1 MTDAALAR
9 PDLDGLLESVWLVEA
24 QGLTVCWVNRA
35 ASALMGDV
43 PPETVLGRPVT
54 DWAASPEDMIF
65 WSTVQ
70 PDADPGLWS
79 ETLLRRPDGTVL
91 PVERRVSLT
100 RLPDGAPAY
109 LVAMLDRSR
118 EQRAAHEFEQ
128 LVAELRATLDSTA
141 DGMLV
146 CDLRGEV
153 RAFNRRFSQIWAVPE
168 SLHLHRDD
176 SALHAHLQA
185 SVLDPDHYLRRLDE
199 LASSPDLEATDTLL
213 LKNGQVLER
222 SCVTQI
228 SRGRAVGRVY
238 SFRDITDQV
247 AAQAELRRAAKVFE
261 CSLDAIFIATAAD
274 VLTAVNPAFVRQVQ
288 PGVVQGASS
297 TLPAGSERWVGRDV
311 ADLFE
316 DPADTRLIDRIRQ
329 MLELQGFWEGE
340 VSLRRDD
347 GSLCPVHLSWVQL
360 HDETSGVR
368 QSIGFFRDL
377 TEQQAAQRRIE
388 QLAYSDALT
397 GLPNRLMLSQ
407 RVDFALDI
415 ARRQTCSFAVLFL
428 DLDRFKNINDS
439 LGHQFGDRVLIQ
451 VAGRIRTCLREVDTL
466 CRLGGDEFV
475 LYLHDVDAA
484 GAESVANRVQEALSR
499 PFLQD
504 EMNFSIGC
512 SIGVAMYP
520 GDGDTL
526 DELIKQ
532 ADTAMYEVKGAGR
545 GHVRFYRP
553 QMNVDM
559 LSRMKLET
567 ALRLAVENQAFRL
580 HYQPQLHLASGRL
593 IGAEALIR
601 WSDPERGPVS
611 PGQFIPLAEESGLIV
626 QIGAWVLAEAVRQA
640 TVWWRAGQPVQV
652 SINVSALQF
661 RQPDFVE
668 RVAQVLA
675 QAGLPAGLLELELT
689 ESILVQDADE
699 VLQRLR
705 ALAGLGVHLAI
716 DDFGTGYSSL
726 AYLKRFP
733 ISKLKID
740 QSFVRGL
747 PGDESD
753 VAIVA
758 AMIGLARAL
767 KLSVIAEG
775 VETEAQRA
783 TLQQLGCDE
792 YQGFLCSPGV
802 PPEQFTAFLAGGGA
816 AVA

>member
-1 MTDAALAR
+1 MTDAQAG
-9 PDLDGLLESVWLVEA
+9 PNLDGLLESVWLVEA
-24 QGLTVCWVNRA
+24 AGLTLCWVNQA
-35 ASALMGDV
+35 ACVLLGHVA
-43 PPETVLGRPVT
+43 PEAVLGRPVT
-54 DWAASPEDMIF
+54 DLAVSPEDMVF
-65 WSTVQ
+65 WATVR
-70 PDADPGLWS
+70 PDEDPGLWS
-79 ETLLRRPDGTVL
+79 ETLLRRPDGSVL
-91 PVERRVSLT
+91 PVERRVT
-100 RLPDGAPAY
+100 VAKLPDGVLAY
-109 LVAMLDRSR
+109 QVVMLDRSR
-118 EQRAAHEFEQ
+118 EQHAAHEFEQ

-146 CDLRGEV
+146 CSLRGEV
-153 RAFNRRFSQIWAVPE
+153 RAFNRRFSQIWAIPE
-168 SLHLHRDD
+168 ALHTRRDD
-176 SALHAHLQA
+176 DALHAHLLA
-185 SVLDPDHYLRRLDE
+185 SVLDPVLYQSQLAE
-199 LASSPDLEATDTLL
+199 LAASPDLQVSDTLL
-213 LKNGQVLER
+213 LKDGRVLER

-228 SRGRAVGRVY
+228 SRGRAVGRVF

-261 CSLDAIFIATAAD
+261 CSLDAVFIATAED
-274 VLTAVNPAFVRQVQ
+274 VLMAVNPAFLRLAQAD
-288 PGVVQGASS
+288 PGAETAGGAA
-297 TLPAGSERWVGRDV
+297 LWVGR
-311 ADLFE
+311 AAGALFA
-316 DPADTRLIDRIRQ
+316 DPADPELLDRIRQ
-329 MLELQGFWEGE
+329 RREQQGFWEGE
-340 VSLRRDD
+340 VGLCRDD
-347 GSLCPVHLSWVQL
+347 GSRCPVQLSWVQL
-360 HDETSGVR
+360 HDERTGMR

-397 GLPNRLMLSQ
+397 GLPNRLLLSQ
-407 RVDFALDI
+407 RVDFALNM
-415 ARRQTCSFAVLFL
+415 ARRHASSFAVFFL

-451 VAGRIRTCLREVDTL
+451 VADRIRSCLRDVDTL

-475 LYLHDVDAA
+475 LYLHDVDVA
-484 GAESVANRVQEALSR
+484 GAERVASRVLEALSR

-504 EMNFSIGC
+504 DMNFSIGC

-520 GDGDTL
+520 GDGNTL

-545 GHVRFYRP
+545 GHIRFYRP

-567 ALRLAVENQAFRL
+567 ALRQAIERQAFHL
-580 HYQPQLHLASGRL
+580 HYQPQLHLASGCL

-601 WSDPERGPVS
+601 WSDPERGAVS

-640 TVWWRAGQPVQV
+640 TTWWRAGTPLQV

-675 QAGLPAGLLELELT
+675 QFGLPPALLELELT

-726 AYLKRFP
+726 AYLKKFP

-747 PGDESD
+747 PGDDSD

-783 TLQQLGCDE
+783 ALQQLGCDE
-792 YQGFLCSPGV
+792 YQGYLFSPGV
-802 PPEQFTAFLAGGGA
+802 TAAQFSGFLQGGA
-816 AVA
+816 TNA

>member
-1 MTDAALAR
+1 MTDAQAG
-9 PDLDGLLESVWLVEA
+9 PSLDGLLESVWLVEA
-24 QGLTVCWVNRA
+24 AGLTLCWVNQA
-35 ASALMGDV
+35 ACVLLGQVA
-43 PPETVLGRPVT
+43 PEAVLGRPVT
-54 DWAASPEDMIF
+54 DLAVSPEDMVF
-65 WSTVQ
+65 WATVQ
-70 PDADPGLWS
+70 PDEDPGLWS
-79 ETLLRRPDGTVL
+79 ETLLRRPDGSVL
-91 PVERRVSLT
+91 PVERRVTVT

-109 LVAMLDRSR
+109 QVVMLDRSR
-118 EQRAAHEFEQ
+118 EQHAAHEFEQ

-146 CDLRGEV
+146 CSLRGEV
-153 RAFNRRFSQIWAVPE
+153 RAFNRRFSQIWAIPE
-168 SLHLHRDD
+168 ALHTRRDD
-176 SALHAHLQA
+176 AALHAHLQA
-185 SVLDPDHYLRRLDE
+185 CVLDPGLYQGRLAE
-199 LASSPDLEATDTLL
+199 LAESPDLQVSDTLL
-213 LKNGQVLER
+213 LKDGRVLER

-228 SRGRAVGRVY
+228 SRGRAVGRVF

-247 AAQAELRRAAKVFE
+247 SAQAELRRAAKVFE
-261 CSLDAIFIATAAD
+261 CSLDAVFIATAED
-274 VLTAVNPAFVRQVQ
+274 VLMAVNPAFLRLAQGGGAAAWLGRSAAGLFADAAD
-288 PGVVQGASS
+288 PG
-297 TLPAGSERWVGRDV
+297 LM
-311 ADLFE
+311 
-316 DPADTRLIDRIRQ
+316 DRIRQ
-329 MLELQGFWEGE
+329 RREQQGFWEGE
-340 VSLRRDD
+340 VCLCRDD
-347 GSLCPVHLSWVQL
+347 GSRCPVQLSWVQL
-360 HDETSGVR
+360 HDERAGIR

-397 GLPNRLMLSQ
+397 GLPNRLLLSQ
-407 RVDFALDI
+407 RVDFALNM
-415 ARRQTCSFAVLFL
+415 ARRQASSFAVLFL

-451 VAGRIRTCLREVDTL
+451 VADRIRSCLRDVDTL

-475 LYLHDVDAA
+475 LYLHDVEVA
-484 GAESVANRVQEALSR
+484 GAERVALRVLEALSR

-520 GDGDTL
+520 GDGNTL

-567 ALRLAVENQAFRL
+567 ALRQAIEQQAFRL
-580 HYQPQLHLASGRL
+580 HYQPQLHLGSGRL

-601 WSDPERGPVS
+601 WFDPERGAVS
-611 PGQFIPLAEESGLIV
+611 PGHFIPLAEESGLIV
-626 QIGAWVLAEAVRQA
+626 PIGSWVLTEAVKQA
-640 TVWWRAGQPVQV
+640 AVWWRDGTPLQV

-668 RVAQVLA
+668 RVAQVLG
-675 QAGLPAGLLELELT
+675 QFGLPPGLLELELT

-705 ALAGLGVHLAI
+705 ALAALGVHLAI

-726 AYLKRFP
+726 AYLKKFP

-747 PGDESD
+747 PGDDSD

-775 VETEAQRA
+775 VETETQRA
-783 TLQQLGCDE
+783 ALQQLGCDE
-792 YQGFLCSPGV
+792 YQGFLFSPGV
-802 PPEQFTAFLAGGGA
+802 PAEQFAGFLLEPVPA
-816 AVA
+816 A

>member
-1 MTDAALAR
+1 MSDAALAR

-24 QGLTVCWVNRA
+24 AGLTLCWVNQA
-35 ASALMGDV
+35 ACVLLGDV
-43 PPETVLGRPVT
+43 TPEAVLGRPVT
-54 DWAASPEDMIF
+54 DWAASPEDMVF
-65 WSTVQ
+65 WATVQ
-70 PDADPGLWS
+70 PDQDPGLWS
-79 ETLLRRPDGTVL
+79 ETLLRRPGGSVL
-91 PVERRVSLT
+91 PVERRVSVT

-109 LVAMLDRSR
+109 QVVMLDRSR

-146 CDLRGEV
+146 CSLRGEV

-168 SLHLHRDD
+168 PLHIRRDD
-176 SALHAHLQA
+176 AALHAHLQA
-185 SVLDPDHYLRRLDE
+185 SVLDPAHYQARLDE
-199 LASSPDLEATDTLL
+199 LAASPELEVTDTLL
-213 LKNGQVLER
+213 LKNGHVLER

-261 CSLDAIFIATAAD
+261 CSLDAVFIATARD
-274 VLTAVNPAFVRQVQ
+274 ELMAVNPAFVRLVQV
-288 PGVVQGASS
+288 SS
-297 TLPAGSERWVGRDV
+297 PEAPQRWLGRT
-311 ADLFE
+311 AANLFA
-316 DPADTRLIDRIRQ
+316 DPADPGLMERIRQ
-329 MLELQGFWEGE
+329 RREQLGFWEGE
-340 VSLRRDD
+340 VSLCRED
-347 GSLCPVHLSWVQL
+347 GSRCPVQLSWVQL
-360 HDETSGVR
+360 HDEASGVR

-377 TEQQAAQRRIE
+377 TEQRAAQRRIE

-397 GLPNRLMLSQ
+397 GLPNRLLLSQ
-407 RVDFALDI
+407 RVDFALNM
-415 ARRQTCSFAVLFL
+415 ARRQACSFAVLFL

-451 VAGRIRTCLREVDTL
+451 VADRIRSCLRDVDTL

-475 LYLHDVDAA
+475 LYLHDVDVA
-484 GAESVANRVQEALSR
+484 GAERVASRVLEALSR

-520 GDGDTL
+520 GDGNTL

-567 ALRLAVENQAFRL
+567 ALRQAIEQQAFRL
-580 HYQPQLHLASGRL
+580 HYQPQLHLSSGRL

-601 WSDPERGPVS
+601 WSDPERGAVS

-626 QIGAWVLAEAVRQA
+626 QIGAWVLAEAVQQA
-640 TVWWRAGQPVQV
+640 AAWWRAGTPVQV

-675 QAGLPAGLLELELT
+675 QFSLPPDLLELELT

-726 AYLKRFP
+726 AYLKKFP

-747 PGDESD
+747 PGDDSD

-767 KLSVIAEG
+767 RLSVIAEG
-775 VETEAQRA
+775 VETEEQRA
-783 TLQQLGCDE
+783 ALQQLGCDE

-802 PPEQFTAFLAGGGA
+802 PAAQFAAFLPGPASRR
-816 AVA
+816 

>member
-1 MTDAALAR
+1 MTKAPLFT
-9 PDLDGLLESVWLVEA
+9 PDLDFLLESVWLIEA
-24 QGLTVCWVNRA
+24 AGLTLCWVNRA
-35 ASALMGDV
+35 ACVLLGDV
-43 PPETVLGRPVT
+43 APELVLGRPVT
-54 DWAASPEDMIF
+54 DWAVSPEDMVF
-65 WSTVQ
+65 WATVR
-70 PDADPGLWS
+70 PDGRSGLWS

-91 PVERRVSLT
+91 PVERRVSVI
-100 RLPDGAPAY
+100 RLPDGAPGY
-109 LVAMLDRSR
+109 QVVMLDRSR
-118 EQRAAHEFEQ
+118 ERRAAHEFEQ
-128 LVAELRATLDSTA
+128 LVAELRATLDSAA

-146 CDLRGEV
+146 CGLRGEV

-168 SLHLHRDD
+168 ALHIRRDD
-176 SALHAHLQA
+176 AALHAHLLA
-185 SVLDPDHYLRRLDE
+185 SVLDPEHYQSRLDE
-199 LASSPDLEATDTLL
+199 LAASPERQATDTLL

-238 SFRDITDQV
+238 SFRDITEQV
-247 AAQAELRRAAKVFE
+247 AAQTELRRAAKVFE
-261 CSLDAIFIATAAD
+261 CSLDAVFIAAAED
-274 VLTAVNPAFVRQVQ
+274 VLLAVNPAFVRLSHGS
-288 PGVVQGASS
+288 PHEGLLAMSS
-297 TLPAGSERWVGRDV
+297 PWLGRTA
-311 ADLFE
+311 ADLFD
-316 DPADTRLIDRIRQ
+316 DPADPGLMDRIRKRREQ
-329 MLELQGFWEGE
+329 HGFWEGE
-340 VSLRRDD
+340 VNLCRAD
-347 GSLCPVHLSWVQL
+347 GSRCPVQLSWVQL
-360 HDETSGVR
+360 HDDPSGVR
-368 QSIGFFRDL
+368 QSIGFLRDL
-377 TEQQAAQRRIE
+377 TEQRVAQHRIE

-397 GLPNRLMLSQ
+397 GLPNRLLLSQ
-407 RVDFALDI
+407 RVDFALNM
-415 ARRQTCSFAVLFL
+415 ARRQAFSFAVLFL

-439 LGHQFGDRVLIQ
+439 LGRQFGDRVLIQ
-451 VAGRIRTCLREVDTL
+451 VADRIRSCLRSVDTL

-475 LYLHDVDAA
+475 LYLHGVEVT
-484 GAESVANRVQEALSR
+484 GAERVASRVLEALSR

-504 EMNFSIGC
+504 DMNFSIGC

-520 GDGDTL
+520 GDGNTL
-526 DELIKQ
+526 EELIKQ

-545 GHVRFYRP
+545 GHIRFYRP

-567 ALRLAVENQAFRL
+567 ALRQAIEQQAFRL
-580 HYQPQLHLASGRL
+580 HYQPQLHLSSGRL

-601 WSDPERGPVS
+601 WSDPERGAVS
-611 PGQFIPLAEESGLIV
+611 PGQFIPLAEESGLII
-626 QIGAWVLAEAVRQA
+626 QIGAWVLEAAVEQA
-640 TVWWRAGQPVQV
+640 AAWWRAGTPLQV

-661 RQPDFVE
+661 RQPDFVA
-668 RVAQVLA
+668 RVAQVLG
-675 QAGLPAGLLELELT
+675 QHGLPSRLLELELT
-689 ESILVQDADE
+689 ESILVRDADE

-726 AYLKRFP
+726 AYLKKFP

-783 TLQQLGCDE
+783 ALQQLGCDE
-792 YQGFLCSPGV
+792 FQGFLYSPGV
-802 PPEQFTAFLAGGGA
+802 PPAQFAGFFQGPAYGA
-816 AVA
+816 

>member
-1 MTDAALAR
+1 VSEAAQAG

-24 QGLTVCWVNRA
+24 AGLTVCWINQA
-35 ASALMGDV
+35 ACVLLGQAS
-43 PPETVLGRPVT
+43 PEAVLGYPVT
-54 DWAASPEDMIF
+54 HWAASPEDMVF
-65 WSTVQ
+65 WASVR
-70 PDADPGLWS
+70 PDEDPGLWS
-79 ETLLRRPDGTVL
+79 ETLLRRSDGSVL
-91 PVERRVSLT
+91 PVERRVTLT

-109 LVAMLDRSR
+109 QVVMLDRSR
-118 EQRAAHEFEQ
+118 EKQAEHEFEQ
-128 LVAELRATLDSTA
+128 LVAELRATLDSAA

-146 CDLRGEV
+146 CSLRGEV

-168 SLHLHRDD
+168 ALHTQRDD
-176 SALHAHLQA
+176 LALHAHLLD
-185 SVLDPDHYLRRLDE
+185 SVLDTEHYQRRLDE
-199 LASSPDLEATDTLL
+199 LATRPDLQVTDTLL
-213 LKNGQVLER
+213 LKNGHVLER

-261 CSLDAIFIATAAD
+261 CSLDAIFIATAD
-274 VLTAVNPAFVRQVQ
+274 DLLMAVNPAFVRLAQGSSPAAAPRWLGRAAAGLFADPSA
-288 PGVVQGASS
+288 PG
-297 TLPAGSERWVGRDV
+297 LM
-311 ADLFE
+311 
-316 DPADTRLIDRIRQ
+316 DRIRQ
-329 MLELQGFWEGE
+329 GREHQGFWEGE
-340 VSLRRDD
+340 VSLCRDD
-347 GSLCPVHLSWVQL
+347 GSRCPVQLSWVQL
-360 HDETSGVR
+360 HDEPSGVR

-377 TEQQAAQRRIE
+377 TEQRAAQRRIE

-397 GLPNRLMLSQ
+397 GLPNRLLLSQ
-407 RVDFALDI
+407 RVDFALSV
-415 ARRQTCSFAVLFL
+415 ARRHTSSFAVLFL
-428 DLDRFKNINDS
+428 DLDRFTNINDS
-439 LGHQFGDRVLIQ
+439 LGHQFGDRVLVQ
-451 VAGRIRTCLREVDTL
+451 VADRILSCLRDVDTL

-475 LYLHDVDAA
+475 LYLHEADVA
-484 GAESVANRVQEALSR
+484 GTERVASRMLEALSR

-504 EMNFSIGC
+504 GMNFSIGC

-520 GDGDTL
+520 GDGNTL

-532 ADTAMYEVKGAGR
+532 ADTAMYEVKAAGR

-567 ALRLAVENQAFRL
+567 ALRQAIEQQAFHL
-580 HYQPQLHLASGRL
+580 HYQPQLQLSSGRL
-593 IGAEALIR
+593 FGAEALIR
-601 WSDPERGPVS
+601 WSDPERGAVS

-626 QIGAWVLAEAVRQA
+626 PIGSWVLAEAVRQA
-640 TVWWRAGQPVQV
+640 TVWWRAGTPLQV

-668 RVAQVLA
+668 RVAQVLG
-675 QAGLPAGLLELELT
+675 QFGLPPSLLELELT

-747 PGDESD
+747 PADESD
-753 VAIVA
+753 MAIVA

-783 TLQQLGCDE
+783 ALQQLGCDE
-792 YQGFLCSPGV
+792 YQGFLFSPGV
-802 PPEQFTAFLAGGGA
+802 PAAQLAGLLQGPAPGA
-816 AVA
+816 

>member
-1 MTDAALAR
+1 VSDAALVR

-24 QGLTVCWVNRA
+24 VGLTLCWVNQA
-35 ASALMGDV
+35 ACALLGDV
-43 PPETVLGRPVT
+43 APEAVLGRPVT
-54 DWAASPEDMIF
+54 DWAASPEDMVF
-65 WSTVQ
+65 WATVQ
-70 PDADPGLWS
+70 PDRDPGLWS
-79 ETLLRRPDGTVL
+79 ETLLRRPDGSVL
-91 PVERRVSLT
+91 PVERRVNVI

-109 LVAMLDRSR
+109 QVVMLDRSR

-146 CDLRGEV
+146 CSLRGEV

-168 SLHLHRDD
+168 ALHTQRDD
-176 SALHAHLQA
+176 AALHAHLQA
-185 SVLDPDHYLRRLDE
+185 SVLDPEHYLRRLDE
-199 LASSPDLEATDTLL
+199 LAASPELEVTDTLL
-213 LKNGQVLER
+213 LKNGHVLER
-222 SCVTQI
+222 SCVTQV

-261 CSLDAIFIATAAD
+261 CSLDAVFIATAEDA
-274 VLTAVNPAFVRQVQ
+274 LMAVNPAFVRLVHGGT
-288 PGVVQGASS
+288 PAAASS
-297 TLPAGSERWVGRDV
+297 WLGR
-311 ADLFE
+311 AAASLFA
-316 DPADTRLIDRIRQ
+316 DPADPDLLDRIRQ
-329 MLELQGFWEGE
+329 QREQQGFWEGE
-340 VSLRRDD
+340 VNLCRVD
-347 GSLCPVHLSWVQL
+347 GSRCPVQLSWVQL
-360 HDETSGVR
+360 HDALSDMR

-377 TEQQAAQRRIE
+377 TEQRAAQRRIE

-397 GLPNRLMLSQ
+397 GLPNRLLLSQ
-407 RVDFALDI
+407 RVDFALNL
-415 ARRQTCSFAVLFL
+415 ARRQPSSFAVLFL

-451 VAGRIRTCLREVDTL
+451 VAKRIQSCLRDVDTL

-475 LYLHDVDAA
+475 LHLHDVDVA
-484 GAESVANRVQEALSR
+484 GAERVALRVLEALTR

-520 GDGDTL
+520 GDGHTL

-567 ALRLAVENQAFRL
+567 ALRQAIEQQAFRL
-580 HYQPQLHLASGRL
+580 HYQPQLQLSSGRL

-601 WSDPERGPVS
+601 WFDPERGAVS

-626 QIGAWVLAEAVRQA
+626 QIGAWVLSEAVQQA
-640 TVWWRAGQPVQV
+640 AAWWRAATPLQV

-661 RQPDFVE
+661 RQPDFVQ
-668 RVAQVLA
+668 RVAQVLE
-675 QAGLPAGLLELELT
+675 QFSLPPGLLELELT
-689 ESILVQDADE
+689 EYILVQDADE

-705 ALAGLGVHLAI
+705 ALAALGVHLAI

-726 AYLKRFP
+726 AYLKKFP

-747 PGDESD
+747 PGDDSD

-775 VETEAQRA
+775 VETEVQRA
-783 TLQQLGCDE
+783 ALQQLGCDE

-802 PPEQFTAFLAGGGA
+802 PAAQFAAFLQGPVLGR
-816 AVA
+816 

>member
-1 MTDAALAR
+1 MTDAPAG
-9 PDLDGLLESVWLVEA
+9 PSLDGLLESVWLVETS
-24 QGLTVCWVNRA
+24 GLTVCWVNQA
-35 ASALMGDV
+35 ACTLLGHVA
-43 PPETVLGRPVT
+43 PEAVLGRSVT
-54 DWAASPEDMIF
+54 DLAVSPEDMFF
-65 WSTVQ
+65 WATVQ
-70 PDADPGLWS
+70 PDGDPGLWS
-79 ETLLRRPDGTVL
+79 ETLLRRLDGTVL
-91 PVERRVSLT
+91 PVERRVTLT
-100 RLPDGAPAY
+100 QLPDGAPAY
-109 LVAMLDRSR
+109 QVVMLDRSR
-118 EQRAAHEFEQ
+118 EQQAANEFEQ

-146 CDLRGEV
+146 CSLRGEV
-153 RAFNRRFSQIWAVPE
+153 RAFNRRFSQIWAIPE
-168 SLHLHRDD
+168 ALQTRRDD
-176 SALHAHLQA
+176 EALHAHLLA
-185 SVLDPDHYLRRLDE
+185 SVLDPEQYQQRLTE
-199 LASSPDLEATDTLL
+199 LATKPDLQVSDTLL
-213 LKNGQVLER
+213 LKDGRVLER
-222 SCVTQI
+222 ACVTQI

-261 CSLDAIFIATAAD
+261 CSLDAVFIATAKEA
-274 VLTAVNPAFVRQVQ
+274 LMAVNPAFLRLAQADADASV
-288 PGVVQGASS
+288 GAARW
-297 TLPAGSERWVGRDV
+297 LGRAAG
-311 ADLFE
+311 ALFA
-316 DPADTRLIDRIRQ
+316 DPADPALMDHIRQ
-329 MLELQGFWEGE
+329 RREQHGFWEGE
-340 VSLRRDD
+340 VWLCRDD
-347 GSLCPVHLSWVQL
+347 GSRCPVQLSWVQL
-360 HDETSGVR
+360 QDERTGLG

-397 GLPNRLMLSQ
+397 GLPNRLLLSQ
-407 RVDFALDI
+407 RVDFALNM
-415 ARRQTCSFAVLFL
+415 ARRHASSFAVLFL

-451 VAGRIRTCLREVDTL
+451 VAERIRSCLREVDTL

-475 LYLHDVDAA
+475 LYLHDVEVA
-484 GAESVANRVQEALSR
+484 GAERVASRVLEALSR
-499 PFLQD
+499 PFEQD
-504 EMNFSIGC
+504 DMNFSIGC

-520 GDGDTL
+520 GDGNTL

-567 ALRLAVENQAFRL
+567 ALRQAIERQSFHL
-580 HYQPQLHLASGRL
+580 HYQPQLHLATGRL

-601 WSDPERGPVS
+601 WSDPERGVVS

-626 QIGAWVLAEAVRQA
+626 QIGAWVLAEAVGQA
-640 TVWWRAGQPVQV
+640 TAWWCAGTPLQV

-668 RVAQVLA
+668 RVAQVLG
-675 QAGLPAGLLELELT
+675 QFGLPPALLELELT

-705 ALAGLGVHLAI
+705 ALAALGVHLAI

-726 AYLKRFP
+726 AYLKKFP
-733 ISKLKID
+733 IGKLKID

-747 PGDESD
+747 PGDDSD

-758 AMIGLARAL
+758 AMVGLARAL
-767 KLSVIAEG
+767 GLSVIAEG
-775 VETEAQRA
+775 VETEDQRA
-783 TLQQLGCDE
+783 ALQRLGCDE
-792 YQGFLCSPGV
+792 YQGFLFSPGV
-802 PPEQFTAFLAGGGA
+802 SAAKFAGFLQGPAAGA
-816 AVA
+816 

>member
-1 MTDAALAR
+1 MTDAQAG
-9 PDLDGLLESVWLVEA
+9 PSLDGLLESVWLVETSR
-24 QGLTVCWVNRA
+24 LTVCWVNQA
-35 ASALMGDV
+35 ACTLLGHVA
-43 PPETVLGRPVT
+43 PEAVLGRPVT
-54 DWAASPEDMIF
+54 DLAVSPEDMVF
-65 WSTVQ
+65 WATVQ
-70 PDADPGLWS
+70 PEGDPGLWS
-79 ETLLRRPDGTVL
+79 ETVLRRLDGTLL
-91 PVERRVSLT
+91 PVERRVTLT
-100 RLPDGAPAY
+100 QLADGAPAY
-109 LVAMLDRSR
+109 QVVMLDRSR
-118 EQRAAHEFEQ
+118 EQQAANEFEQ

-146 CDLRGEV
+146 CSLRGEV
-153 RAFNRRFSQIWAVPE
+153 RAFNRRFSQIWAIPE
-168 SLHLHRDD
+168 ALQTRRDD
-176 SALHAHLQA
+176 EALHAHLLA
-185 SVLDPDHYLRRLDE
+185 CVLDPGHYQQRLNE
-199 LASSPDLEATDTLL
+199 LAVNPDLQVSDTLL
-213 LKNGQVLER
+213 LKDGRVLER
-222 SCVTQI
+222 ACVTQI

-261 CSLDAIFIATAAD
+261 CSLDAVFIATAEGA
-274 VLTAVNPAFVRQVQ
+274 LMAVNPAFLRLAQADADASA
-288 PGVVQGASS
+288 GAAPW
-297 TLPAGSERWVGRDV
+297 LGRAAG
-311 ADLFE
+311 ALFA
-316 DPADTRLIDRIRQ
+316 DPAEPALMDRIRQ
-329 MLELQGFWEGE
+329 RLEQQGFWEGE
-340 VSLRRDD
+340 VWLCRDD
-347 GSLCPVHLSWVQL
+347 GSRCPVQLSWVRLQEDRTGL
-360 HDETSGVR
+360 G

-397 GLPNRLMLSQ
+397 GLPNRLLLSQ
-407 RVDFALDI
+407 RVDFALNM
-415 ARRQTCSFAVLFL
+415 ARRHASSFAVLFL

-451 VAGRIRTCLREVDTL
+451 VAERIRSCLRDVDTL

-475 LYLHDVDAA
+475 LYLHDVEVA
-484 GAESVANRVQEALSR
+484 GAERVALRVLEGLSR
-499 PFLQD
+499 PFVQD
-504 EMNFSIGC
+504 DMNFSIGC

-520 GDGDTL
+520 GDGNTL

-567 ALRLAVENQAFRL
+567 ALRQAIERQAFHL
-580 HYQPQLHLASGRL
+580 HYQPQLHLATGRL

-601 WSDPERGPVS
+601 WSDPERGVVS

-626 QIGAWVLAEAVRQA
+626 QIGAWVLAEAVGQA
-640 TVWWRAGQPVQV
+640 TAWWRAGTPLQV

-668 RVAQVLA
+668 RVAQVLS
-675 QAGLPAGLLELELT
+675 QFGLPPALLELELT

-726 AYLKRFP
+726 AYLKKFP
-733 ISKLKID
+733 IGKLKID

-747 PGDESD
+747 PGDDSD

-758 AMIGLARAL
+758 AMVGLARAL
-767 KLSVIAEG
+767 GLSVIAEG
-775 VETEAQRA
+775 VETEDQRA
-783 TLQQLGCDE
+783 ALQRLGCDE
-792 YQGFLCSPGV
+792 YQGFLFSPGV
-802 PPEQFTAFLAGGGA
+802 SAAKFAGFLQGPAGGA
-816 AVA
+816 